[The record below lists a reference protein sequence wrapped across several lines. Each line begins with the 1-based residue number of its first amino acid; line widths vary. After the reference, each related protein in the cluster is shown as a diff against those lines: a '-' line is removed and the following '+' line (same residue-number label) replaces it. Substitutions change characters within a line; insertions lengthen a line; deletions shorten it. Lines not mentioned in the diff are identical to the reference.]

1 MKRGL
6 NMEYGYKREIAI
18 SFEDAVKRLREELPK
33 EGFGV
38 LTEIDVKATLKKKLD
53 ADFDNYVILGTCNP
67 PFAYRALQAEKD
79 VGLLLPCNIIVYE
92 DSGRTYISAIVPTVA
107 MSMVENEGLVDI
119 AIEVEA
125 KLKKVID
132 SV

>member
-6 NMEYGYKREIAI
+6 KMEYGYKRGIDI

-53 ADFDNYVILGTCNP
+53 ADFDNYIILGTCNP

-79 VGLLLPCNIIVYE
+79 IGLLLPCNIIVYE
-92 DSGRTYISAIVPTVA
+92 DAERTYISAIVPTVA
-107 MSMVENEGLVDI
+107 MSMVENEDLADI
-119 AIEVEA
+119 AVEVET
-125 KLKKVID
+125 KLKKVIN

>member
-1 MKRGL
+1 MD
-6 NMEYGYKREIAI
+6 YGYKRKVEYTFDEALG
-18 SFEDAVKRLREELPK
+18 KLREELPK

-53 ADFDNYVILGTCNP
+53 AEFDKYIILGTCNP

-79 VGLLLPCNIIVYE
+79 IGLLLPCNIIVYE
-92 DSGRTYISAIVPTVA
+92 DSGDTFISAIVPTVA
-107 MSMVENEGLVDI
+107 MSMVANEKLGAI
-119 AIEVEA
+119 AVEVEA
-125 KLKKVID
+125 KLKKVVD

>member
-1 MKRGL
+1 MD
-6 NMEYGYKREIAI
+6 YGYKRKVDY
-18 SFEDAVKRLREELPK
+18 SFEEALRKLREELPK

-38 LTEIDVKATLKKKLD
+38 LTEIDVKATFKKKLD

-67 PFAYRALQAEKD
+67 PFAYRALQAVKD
-79 VGLLLPCNIIVYE
+79 IGLLLPCNITVYE
-92 DSGRTYISAIVPTVA
+92 DAGQTYVSAIVPTVA
-107 MSMVENEGLVDI
+107 MTMVENEGLADI
-119 AIEVEA
+119 AVEVEA